1 MKDAIKKAWEKRG
14 RLWKDE
20 KVAVLHKSLPLAV
33 NNYIHRIHLDEIVPL
48 LPRKKC
54 RCLDVGCGY
63 GRIAQEAVLYNP
75 KAFIYGIDIAPT
87 FVHLFNKKLGKRGE
101 AIVADVRKLPF
112 GDNYFDFVWMIATLM
127 YLEKKSDQEQAIR
140 EIFRVLKPGGTIIII
155 EDNSRGMAIVELWGL
170 IPSLMKLITWN
181 KTDIRTGGISFS
193 WNAID
198 ALVVAAGGNIKRKR
212 GYPFLTFFLTT
223 LILIEKIFPLF
234 TQVFLDVIGRLDK
247 KFHGAYV
254 SYFVS
259 YVAQKKS

>member
-1 MKDAIKKAWEKRG
+1 MKDAIKQAWEKRG

-63 GRIAQEAVLYNP
+63 GRIAQEVVLYNS
-75 KAFIYGIDIAPT
+75 KAFVHGIDVAPT
-87 FVHLFNKKLGKRGE
+87 FVHLFNKKLGKRGK

-127 YLEKKSDQEQAIR
+127 YLEKKSDQEQAIH
-140 EIFRVLKPGGTIIII
+140 EIFRVLKPGGTVIMI
-155 EDNSRGMAIVELWGL
+155 EDNSKGMAIVELWGL
-170 IPSLMKLITWN
+170 ISWLMKLMRRN
-181 KTDIRTGGISFS
+181 KTDISTGGISFS

-198 ALVVAAGGNIKRKR
+198 VMVANADGTIRRKR

-223 LILIEKIFPLF
+223 LVLIGRIFPLF
-234 TQVFLDVIGRLDK
+234 THFFLDIIGRLDK
-247 KFHGAYV
+247 KFHEAYV
-254 SYFVS
+254 SYFVT
-259 YVAQKKS
+259 YVAQKKL